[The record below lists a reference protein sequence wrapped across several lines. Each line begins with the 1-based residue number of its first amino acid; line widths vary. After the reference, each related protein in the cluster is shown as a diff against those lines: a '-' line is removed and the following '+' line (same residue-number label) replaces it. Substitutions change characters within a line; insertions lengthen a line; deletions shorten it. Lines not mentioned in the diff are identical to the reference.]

1 MSELERA
8 KQVLESERAA
18 VLAGL
23 GEERAAAER
32 AAEEQRRWRADV
44 QALLERGRAVGL
56 SVAEMADALG
66 ISRQWTNHL
75 AKTAIN
81 REQAAINRE
90 VVKRAASLSPSF
102 PLGTLE
108 FGPPAP
114 DQP

>member
-1 MSELERA
+1 MAENEVEQAFEVLRRER
-8 KQVLESERAA
+8 EA

-44 QALLERGRAVGL
+44 QTLLERGRAVGL
-56 SVAEMADALG
+56 SVADMAAALG

-75 AKTAIN
+75 AKRTVDQEI
-81 REQAAINRE
+81 R
-90 VVKRAASLSPSF
+90 KRAATMQYSACPPFELP
-102 PLGTLE
+102 GT
-108 FGPPAP
+108 P

>member
-1 MSELERA
+1 MSEVEQA
-8 KQVLESERAA
+8 MQVLQAERDA

-32 AAEEQRRWRADV
+32 AAEEQRRWRADA

-75 AKTAIN
+75 AKTAVD
-81 REQAAINRE
+81 REKAAVNRE
-90 VVKRAASLSPSF
+90 VVKRAASLP
-102 PLGTLE
+102 PGYRLGT
-108 FGPPAP
+108 
-114 DQP
+114 

>member
-1 MSELERA
+1 DEVA
-8 KQVLESERAA
+8 KARQVIETERAA

-23 GEERAAAER
+23 ADERAAAER

-56 SVAEMADALG
+56 SVADMADALG

-75 AKTAIN
+75 AKQAVS
-81 REQAAINRE
+81 REMR
-90 VVKRAASLSPSF
+90 KRVSTMQFEP
-102 PLGTLE
+102 P
-108 FGPPAP
+108 FGPP

>member
-1 MSELERA
+1 MT
-8 KQVLESERAA
+8 A

-23 GEERAAAER
+23 AEERPPPSGPR
-32 AAEEQRRWRADV
+32 EEQRRWRADV

-75 AKTAIN
+75 AKTAVD
-81 REQAAINRE
+81 RESCVNAGGRA
-90 VVKRAASLSPSF
+90 VRAASLP
-102 PLGTLE
+102 PGYRLGTLE
-108 FGPPAP
+108 FGPPP

>member
-1 MSELERA
+1 MSEIERA
-8 KQVLESERAA
+8 KQVLSAEREA

-23 GEERAAAER
+23 AEERSAAER
-32 AAEEQRRWRADV
+32 AADEQRRWRADV

-75 AKTAIN
+75 AK
-81 REQAAINRE
+81 QAVDRGIR
-90 VVKRAASLSPSF
+90 KRASSIQ
-102 PLGTLE
+102 
-108 FGPPAP
+108 FGCPPFAPP

>member
-1 MSELERA
+1 MTDPEELRRA
-8 KQVLESERAA
+8 VEVIHAEQQA

-32 AAEEQRRWRADV
+32 AAEEQRRWRTDV

-56 SVAEMADALG
+56 SVADMAEALG

-75 AKTAIN
+75 T
-81 REQAAINRE
+81 
-90 VVKRAASLSPSF
+90 KRAVGKEVHKRALSMQF
-102 PLGTLE
+102 QMGYLPLQ
-108 FGPPAP
+108 PPGHPP